1 MSATIVYSFTYHPTA
16 SSSSSL
22 VLLPGFT
29 TDRVIF
35 DKIVELQDEDES
47 GKPQFKTSSD
57 PKDHGEYNEDVRKQM
72 EKDLGGIAKTS
83 RGWAI
88 DKNCRYT

>member
-47 GKPQFKTSSD
+47 GKPQFKTSPD
-57 PKDHGEYNEDVRKQM
+57 PRDHGEYNEDVQKKM
-72 EKDLGGIAKTS
+72 EKLGGIEKTS